1 MLQRSS
7 HAHVSRSKKMS
18 ATSTALMTAEELMQ
32 LPKDGFRYEL
42 INGELEKMP
51 SPGPPH
57 GRIAFRLNVCL
68 GQFILD
74 HELGEGFAND
84 TGFKLT
90 SNPDTVLA
98 PDFAFVTNEKY
109 REGSKTEGYW
119 PGPPDLAVEVL
130 SPSDRPGKVKQKIS
144 RWFNFG
150 TRQVWI
156 VDMKHSSVSVYRS
169 ESDITTFSGSDY
181 LEAQDL
187 FPGLRISL
195 DKIFGLNPGT
205 VKESK

>member
-1 MLQRSS
+1 
-7 HAHVSRSKKMS
+7 MS
-18 ATSTALMTAEELMQ
+18 TTSTALITAEELMQ
-32 LPKDGFRYEL
+32 LPDDGFRYEL
-42 INGELEKMP
+42 INGEVEKMP
-51 SPGPPH
+51 PPGHPH
-57 GRIAFRLNVCL
+57 GRIAFRLSIAV
-68 GQFILD
+68 GQFVLE
-74 HELGEGFAND
+74 HVLGEGFATD
-84 TGFKLT
+84 TGFKLS

-98 PDFAFVTNEKY
+98 PDFAFVTNEKF

-130 SPSDRPGKVKQKIS
+130 SPNDRPGKVKQKIS
-144 RWFNFG
+144 LWFSFG

-156 VDMKHSSVSVYRS
+156 VDPEHTTVTIYRS
-169 ESDITTFSGSDY
+169 ESNRTTFSGSDY

-195 DKIFGLNPGT
+195 DQIFAPAP

>member
-1 MLQRSS
+1 MLERSS
-7 HAHVSRSKKMS
+7 HAQVGRSKKMS
-18 ATSTALMTAEELMQ
+18 ATSTALMTAEELME

-144 RWFNFG
+144 RWFSFG

-156 VDMKHSSVSVYRS
+156 VDPKHGTVSVYRS
-169 ESDITTFSGSDY
+169 ESDITTFSGSDD

-187 FPGLRISL
+187 FPGFRISL
-195 DKIFGLNPGT
+195 DKIFGPT
-205 VKESK
+205 PVKESK

>member
-1 MLQRSS
+1 
-7 HAHVSRSKKMS
+7 MS
-18 ATSTALMTAEELMQ
+18 ATSTALMTAEELME

-68 GQFILD
+68 GSFILD

-98 PDFAFVTNEKY
+98 PDFAFVTNERY

-130 SPSDRPGKVKQKIS
+130 SPSDRPGKVKLKIS
-144 RWFNFG
+144 RWFSFG

-156 VDMKHSSVSVYRS
+156 VDPKHSTVTVYRS
-169 ESDITTFSGSDY
+169 PSDVTTFSGSDD

-187 FPGLRISL
+187 FPGLQLSL
-195 DKIFGLNPGT
+195 DKIFGPAPGT
-205 VKESK
+205 VSER

>member
-1 MLQRSS
+1 
-7 HAHVSRSKKMS
+7 MS

-32 LPKDGFRYEL
+32 LPDDGFRYEL

-57 GRIAFRLNVCL
+57 GRIAFRLSVLL
-68 GQFILD
+68 GNFILGHD
-74 HELGEGFAND
+74 LGEGFGND

-98 PDFAFVTNEKY
+98 PDLAFVTNENY

-130 SPSDRPGKVKQKIS
+130 SPSDHPGKVKQKIS
-144 RWFNFG
+144 RWFNHG
-150 TRQVWI
+150 VRQLWI
-156 VDMKHSSVSVYRS
+156 VDPRQKSVSVYRS
-169 ESDITTFSGSDY
+169 ESDITTFSGSEY

-195 DKIFGLNPGT
+195 DKIFGPTPGA
-205 VKESK
+205 VEDSK

>member
-1 MLQRSS
+1 
-7 HAHVSRSKKMS
+7 MS

-32 LPKDGFRYEL
+32 LPDDGFRYEL

-51 SPGPPH
+51 PPGLPH
-57 GRIAFRLNVCL
+57 GRIAFRLSVLL
-68 GQFILD
+68 GNFILD
-74 HELGEGFAND
+74 HELGEGFAPE

-98 PDFAFVTNEKY
+98 PDFAFVTNE
-109 REGSKTEGYW
+109 RFVEVGKTDGY
-119 PGPPDLAVEVL
+119 GAGAPDLAVEVL
-130 SPSDRPGKVKQKIS
+130 SPSDRPGKVKQKIA

-150 TRQVWI
+150 TRQLWI
-156 VDMKHSSVSVYRS
+156 VDPKRSTVAVYRS
-169 ESDITTFSGSDY
+169 ESDITMFSGSDY

-195 DKIFGLNPGT
+195 DKIFGPAPGT